1 MTTDTIPH
9 RDELGDELAG
19 DISGVFEGGAASA
32 GGAELAG
39 GWGELMRPRYLVST
53 ITLCLG
59 VALFAFNEFFIS
71 TALPTAV
78 EELGGASLLSWA
90 FTLYLVFAIIGGL
103 VSANLKQRFG
113 ARNTLLAAAAIF
125 VAGTVLAT
133 SATAMTEVLAGR
145 LLQGAGEGVVAALC
159 YALIPE
165 LFPSRLVPKVFGAE
179 AIVWAMAAFS
189 GPLVAGGLTEHFSWR
204 AAFFVSIP
212 AAAIF
217 IILVLAIVPRGV
229 AGGTQAPAIP
239 FARLMAAGAG
249 ILMISLSGVA
259 GGILPMSALLAG
271 AAVVLVTVVYLDRR
285 APNPVLPRAAF
296 TANKALGTGLWVILL
311 MPLSQAAGSVFLVY
325 SLQHLWHLGPTAAGA
340 LSAVMAI
347 SWSLSA
353 IGVASLRSLAL
364 RNRIMLA
371 GPVLLTIGLA
381 FVVIAIGT
389 DMIWFILPGQA
400 MIGAGFGIS
409 WGTLSQLM
417 MDVST
422 DGERDRTSAMLP
434 TLQSAGYAIGAA
446 VFGLAANVMG
456 FGAAAPAETMRHAML
471 VVFGSGCVVAV
482 LAVVLAMRTAGL
494 ARAQQPV

>member
-1 MTTDTIPH
+1 MTTDNIPYSEEPV
-9 RDELGDELAG
+9 DGT
-19 DISGVFEGGAASA
+19 S
-32 GGAELAG
+32 AELAG

-78 EELGGASLLSWA
+78 EELSGAALLSWA

-103 VSANLKQRFG
+103 AAANLKQRFG
-113 ARNTLLAAAAIF
+113 ARNTLLAAAAVFI
-125 VAGTVLAT
+125 AGTGLAT
-133 SATAMTEVLAGR
+133 FATGMAEVLAGR

-179 AIVWAMAAFS
+179 AIVWAMAGFS

-229 AGGTQAPAIP
+229 SGPRQASSIP
-239 FARLMAAGAG
+239 FARLSAAGAG
-249 ILMISLSGVA
+249 ILMISLSGIA
-259 GGILPMSALLAG
+259 GGTLPMTVLLIG

-285 APNPVLPRAAF
+285 SPNPILPQAAF
-296 TANKALGTGLWVILL
+296 TVRKALGTGLWVILL
-311 MPLSQAAGSVFLVY
+311 MPLAQAAGAVFLVY
-325 SLQHLWHLGPTAAGA
+325 SLQHLWQLGPTVAGA

-347 SWSLSA
+347 SWSVTA

-364 RNRIMLA
+364 RNRIMLT
-371 GPVLLTIGLA
+371 GPVLLLVGLA
-381 FVVIAIGT
+381 LVMIAIGT
-389 DMIWFILPGQA
+389 GALWLILPGQA
-400 MIGAGFGIS
+400 MIGAGFGVS

-417 MDVST
+417 MDVAT

-446 VFGLAANVMG
+446 VFGLVANVMG
-456 FGAAAPAETMRHAML
+456 FGGSASTDTMRHAML
-471 VVFGSGCVVAV
+471 VVFASGCVIVAV
-482 LAVVLAMRTAGL
+482 SVFFAMRTAVL
-494 ARAQQPV
+494 ARSQQTI

>member
-9 RDELGDELAG
+9 KDELGDELAG

-229 AGGTQAPAIP
+229 SGGTLAPAIP

-249 ILMISLSGVA
+249 ILMISLSGIA
-259 GGILPMSALLAG
+259 GGIPPMSALLAG

-456 FGAAAPAETMRHAML
+456 FGATAPAETMRHAML

>member
-1 MTTDTIPH
+1 MTTDNIPYT
-9 RDELGDELAG
+9 EEPM
-19 DISGVFEGGAASA
+19 EGTSV
-32 GGAELAG
+32 ELAG
-39 GWGELMRPRYLVST
+39 GWGELMRPRYFVST
-53 ITLCLG
+53 VTLCLG

-103 VSANLKQRFG
+103 VAANLKRRFG
-113 ARNTLLAAAAIF
+113 ARNTLLAAAVIF
-125 VAGTVLAT
+125 IAGTILAT
-133 SATAMTEVLAGR
+133 VATDMSEVLAGR

-229 AGGTQAPAIP
+229 SGVGQVSAIP
-239 FARLMAAGAG
+239 FVRLAAAGAG
-249 ILMISLSGVA
+249 ILMISLSGIA
-259 GGILPMSALLAG
+259 GGPVPMTILLIG
-271 AAVVLVTVVYLDRR
+271 AAVVLGTVVRFDRGSF
-285 APNPVLPRAAF
+285 NPLLPRAAF
-296 TANKALGTGLWVILL
+296 TGGKALGTGLWVILL

-325 SLQHLWHLGPTAAGA
+325 SLQHLWQLGPTAAGA

-347 SWSLSA
+347 SWSLTA
-353 IGVASLRSLAL
+353 IGVASVRSLAL
-364 RNRIMLA
+364 RNRIMLT
-371 GPVLLTIGLA
+371 GPVMLMVGLA
-381 FVVIAIGT
+381 AVLVAIGT
-389 DMIWFILPGQA
+389 GTLWLVVPGQA
-400 MIGAGFGIS
+400 LIGAGFGVS

-417 MDVST
+417 MDVS
-422 DGERDRTSAMLP
+422 DDAERDRTSAMLP

-446 VFGLAANVMG
+446 FFGLVGNVMG
-456 FGAAAPAETMRHAML
+456 FGAAASTETMRFAML
-471 VVFGSGCVVAV
+471 VVFASACVVAA
-482 LAVVLAMRTAGL
+482 LAVFFAMRTARL
-494 ARAQQPV
+494 AQVVAKI

>member
-1 MTTDTIPH
+1 
-9 RDELGDELAG
+9 
-19 DISGVFEGGAASA
+19 
-32 GGAELAG
+32 
-39 GWGELMRPRYLVST
+39 
-53 ITLCLG
+53 
-59 VALFAFNEFFIS
+59 
-71 TALPTAV
+71 
-78 EELGGASLLSWA
+78 
-90 FTLYLVFAIIGGL
+90 
-103 VSANLKQRFG
+103 
-113 ARNTLLAAAAIF
+113 
-125 VAGTVLAT
+125 
-133 SATAMTEVLAGR
+133 MTEVLAGR

-229 AGGTQAPAIP
+229 SGGTRAPAIP

-249 ILMISLSGVA
+249 ILMISLSGIA

-271 AAVVLVTVVYLDRR
+271 AAVVLVTVVSLDRR

-494 ARAQQPV
+494 ARAQRPV

>member
-1 MTTDTIPH
+1 MTTDNIPYT
-9 RDELGDELAG
+9 EEPMNGVSAELAG
-19 DISGVFEGGAASA
+19 D
-32 GGAELAG
+32 AELAG
-39 GWGELMRPRYLVST
+39 GWGELMRPRYLVPT

-78 EELGGASLLSWA
+78 EELGGATLLSWA

-103 VSANLKQRFG
+103 VAANLKQRFG
-113 ARNTLLAAAAIF
+113 ARNTLLAAATVFI
-125 VAGTVLAT
+125 VGTVLAT
-133 SATAMTEVLAGR
+133 FATDMTQVLAGR
-145 LLQGAGEGVVAALC
+145 LLQGAGEGIVAALC

-179 AIVWAMAAFS
+179 AIVWAVAAFS

-229 AGGTQAPAIP
+229 SGSRQASSIP
-239 FARLMAAGAG
+239 FARLIAAGAG
-249 ILMISLSGVA
+249 ILMISLSGIA
-259 GGILPMSALLAG
+259 GGSLPMTALLIG
-271 AAVVLVTVVYLDRR
+271 AAAVLTTVVYLDRR
-285 APNPVLPRAAF
+285 SPNPVLPRAAF
-296 TANKALGTGLWVILL
+296 SVREALGTGLWVILL
-311 MPLSQAAGSVFLVY
+311 MPLAQAAGSVFLVY

-347 SWSLSA
+347 SWSLTA

-364 RNRIMLA
+364 RNRVMLA
-371 GPVLLTIGLA
+371 GPVLLTVGLA
-381 FVVIAIGT
+381 AVLMAIATGSL
-389 DMIWFILPGQA
+389 WLVLPGQA
-400 MIGAGFGIS
+400 MIGAGFGVS

-417 MDVST
+417 MDVSSET
-422 DGERDRTSAMLP
+422 ERDRTSAMLP

-446 VFGLAANVMG
+446 VFGLVANVMG
-456 FGAAAPAETMRHAML
+456 FDEAASTDTMRHVML
-471 VVFGSGCVVAV
+471 VVFAAGFLVAAI
-482 LAVVLAMRTAGL
+482 AVFFGMRTARL
-494 ARAQQPV
+494 AAKAS

>member
-1 MTTDTIPH
+1 MT
-9 RDELGDELAG
+9 
-19 DISGVFEGGAASA
+19 
-32 GGAELAG
+32 GGAERSA
-39 GWGELMRPRYLVST
+39 GWGELLQPRYLASI

-78 EELGGASLLSWA
+78 EELGGAALLSWA

-103 VSANLKQRFG
+103 VAANLKQRFG
-113 ARNTLLAAAAIF
+113 ARNTLLAAATVF

-133 SATAMTEVLAGR
+133 CATDMMQVLGGR
-145 LLQGAGEGVVAALC
+145 LLQGAGEGIVAALC

-217 IILVLAIVPRGV
+217 IALVLAIVPRGV
-229 AGGTQAPAIP
+229 SGSGQVSPIP
-239 FARLMAAGAG
+239 FARLAAAGAG
-249 ILMISLSGVA
+249 ILMISLSGIA
-259 GGILPMSALLAG
+259 GGAAFMASLLAG
-271 AAVVLVTVVYLDRR
+271 AAVVLVAVVCLDRR
-285 APNPVLPRAAF
+285 SANPVLPGAAF
-296 TANKALGTGLWVILL
+296 TVRKALGTGLWVILL
-311 MPLSQAAGSVFLVY
+311 MPLAQAAGSVFLVY
-325 SLQHLWHLGPTAAGA
+325 SLQHLWRLGPTAAGA

-353 IGVASLRSLAL
+353 IGVATLRSLAL
-364 RNRIMLA
+364 RNRIMLM
-371 GPVLLTIGLA
+371 GPVLLLAGLA
-381 FVVIAIGT
+381 AVMIAIATGT
-389 DMIWFILPGQA
+389 LWLVLPGQV

-422 DGERDRTSAMLP
+422 DAERDRTSAMLP

-446 VFGLAANVMG
+446 VFGLVANIMG
-456 FGAAAPAETMRHAML
+456 FGAAASEATMRNAML
-471 VVFGSGCVVAV
+471 LVFATGCAVAATAV
-482 LAVVLAMRTAGL
+482 LFALRTARL
-494 ARAQQPV
+494 ARTEAKF

>member
-1 MTTDTIPH
+1 MN
-9 RDELGDELAG
+9 GVSAELAG
-19 DISGVFEGGAASA
+19 D
-32 GGAELAG
+32 AELAG

-78 EELGGASLLSWA
+78 EELGGAALLSWA

-103 VSANLKQRFG
+103 VAANLKQRFG
-113 ARNTLLAAAAIF
+113 ARNTLLAAATVFI
-125 VAGTVLAT
+125 VGTVLAT
-133 SATAMTEVLAGR
+133 FATDMTQVLAGR
-145 LLQGAGEGVVAALC
+145 LLQGAGEGIVAALC

-229 AGGTQAPAIP
+229 SCSRQASSIP
-239 FARLMAAGAG
+239 FARLIAAGAG
-249 ILMISLSGVA
+249 ILMISLSGIA
-259 GGILPMSALLAG
+259 GGTLPMTALLIG
-271 AAVVLVTVVYLDRR
+271 AAVVLTTVVYRDRR
-285 APNPVLPRAAF
+285 SPNPVLPRAAF
-296 TANKALGTGLWVILL
+296 SVREALGTGLWVILL
-311 MPLSQAAGSVFLVY
+311 MPLAQAAGSVFLVY
-325 SLQHLWHLGPTAAGA
+325 SLQHLWQLGPTAAGA

-347 SWSLSA
+347 SWSLTA

-364 RNRIMLA
+364 RNRVMLA
-371 GPVLLTIGLA
+371 GPVLLAIGLA
-381 FVVIAIGT
+381 AVLMAIATGSL
-389 DMIWFILPGQA
+389 WLVLPGQV
-400 MIGAGFGIS
+400 MIGAGFGVS

-422 DGERDRTSAMLP
+422 DDERDRTSAMLP

-446 VFGLAANVMG
+446 VFGLVANVTG
-456 FGAAAPAETMRHAML
+456 FGGAASTDTMRHAML
-471 VVFGSGCVVAV
+471 VVFAAGFLVAAI
-482 LAVVLAMRTAGL
+482 AVFFGMRTARL
-494 ARAQQPV
+494 AAKAS

>member
-1 MTTDTIPH
+1 MTTDNIPYT
-9 RDELGDELAG
+9 EEPM
-19 DISGVFEGGAASA
+19 SGASPGLA

-113 ARNTLLAAAAIF
+113 ARNTLLAAAVVFI
-125 VAGTVLAT
+125 AGTILAT
-133 SATAMTEVLAGR
+133 TAIDMSEVLAGR

-229 AGGTQAPAIP
+229 SGSGQASSIP
-239 FARLMAAGAG
+239 FARLIAAGAG
-249 ILMISLSGVA
+249 ILMISLSGIA
-259 GGILPMSALLAG
+259 GGTLPMAALLIG

-285 APNPVLPRAAF
+285 SPNPLLPRAAF
-296 TANKALGTGLWVILL
+296 TARKALGTGLWVILL

-353 IGVASLRSLAL
+353 IGVASIRSLAL
-364 RNRIMLA
+364 RNRIMLT
-371 GPVLLTIGLA
+371 GPVLLLIGLT
-381 FVVIAIGT
+381 FVVIAIGG

-400 MIGAGFGIS
+400 MIGAGFGVS

-422 DGERDRTSAMLP
+422 DTERDRTSAMLP

-446 VFGLAANVMG
+446 VFGLVANVMG
-456 FGAAAPAETMRHAML
+456 FGATASAETMRHAML
-471 VVFGSGCVVAV
+471 LVFGSGCVIAAISVFF
-482 LAVVLAMRTAGL
+482 AMRTAGL
-494 ARAQQPV
+494 ARGQQMV

>member
-1 MTTDTIPH
+1 MTTDNIPYT
-9 RDELGDELAG
+9 DEPVN
-19 DISGVFEGGAASA
+19 SASS
-32 GGAELAG
+32 EMAG
-39 GWGELMRPRYLVST
+39 GWGELMQPRYLVST

-103 VSANLKQRFG
+103 VAANLKRRFG
-113 ARNTLLAAAAIF
+113 ARNTLLAAATVFI
-125 VAGTVLAT
+125 AGTVLAT
-133 SATAMTEVLAGR
+133 TAADMKEVLAGR

-217 IILVLAIVPRGV
+217 IVLVLAIVPRGV
-229 AGGTQAPAIP
+229 SGAGKVSPIP
-239 FARLMAAGAG
+239 FVRLVAAGAG
-249 ILMISLSGVA
+249 ILMISLSGIA
-259 GGILPMSALLAG
+259 GGTMPMTALLIG
-271 AAVVLVTVVYLDRR
+271 AAVVLVTVVLFDRR
-285 APNPVLPRAAF
+285 SPNPVLPSAAF
-296 TANKALGTGLWVILL
+296 TARKALGTGLWVILL

-325 SLQHLWHLGPTAAGA
+325 SLQHLWNLGPTAAGA

-353 IGVASLRSLAL
+353 IGVASVRSLAL
-364 RNRIMLA
+364 RNRIMLT
-371 GPVLLTIGLA
+371 GPVLLLAGLA
-381 FVVIAIGT
+381 SVVLAISA
-389 DMIWFILPGQA
+389 DIFWLILPGQA
-400 MIGAGFGIS
+400 MIGAGFGVS

-422 DGERDRTSAMLP
+422 DDERDRTSAMLP

-446 VFGLAANVMG
+446 VFGLVANLMG
-456 FGAAAPAETMRHAML
+456 FGGTASVETMRHAML
-471 VVFGSGCVVAV
+471 VVFVSGCVIAAVAV
-482 LAVVLAMRTAGL
+482 ILGFRTVRL
-494 ARAQQPV
+494 ARAEIAI